1 MFKVVKLCLIWDFL
15 CGFSCWTS
23 GHGQKGPMKEGL
35 SLHLSVRPI
44 VYSHVFSELAHL
56 FFLKLSMVLG
66 AHIQFSYMCR
76 IFLKKMMSKMVKK
89 AQKTRFFGHFKKIK
103 SFVLSG
109 ISVRWKLLWSFNI
122 LQKLGKIWFP
132 SYGQKWLS
140 VNEILVLFNRQYFIN
155 RLISDFDFWNVDRYA
170 W

>member
-1 MFKVVKLCLIWDFL
+1 
-15 CGFSCWTS
+15 
-23 GHGQKGPMKEGL
+23 
-35 SLHLSVRPI
+35 
-44 VYSHVFSELAHL
+44 
-56 FFLKLSMVLG
+56 
-66 AHIQFSYMCR
+66 
-76 IFLKKMMSKMVKK
+76 MVKK